1 MTERLILGIDFGG
14 TKVALGLADREGK
27 LLATRRLDTDAQAG
41 ADQVVTRALA
51 AAKSLLADEGAA
63 DSITAIGVV
72 SPGIVLP
79 DRILLA
85 PNVPGWEQLHL
96 EELVAAEFADVPI
109 AVGTDAKAAALAE
122 WKWGTLAGA
131 DPAVFL
137 SLGTGIAAAVLV
149 GGRLL
154 TGANGAAGEIGY
166 NLLAPQDTEGFASG
180 AAPLEEAVGGRGL
193 GGRASELL
201 GRPVT
206 AGELFGLAK
215 ENVQAKELVT
225 AALDELSMH
234 VANLAIALDPERIAV
249 GGGLVRSA
257 DVLLPALAD
266 RLAHAVPFPPQ
277 LVAAKF
283 DQDASLL
290 GAVALALGDSAQRG

>member
-1 MTERLILGIDFGG
+1 MSGDRILGIDFGG
-14 TKVALGLADREGK
+14 TKVALGLADRDGT

-41 ADQVVTRALA
+41 AEQVVARALA
-51 AAKSLLADEGAA
+51 GARALLAESGAGPA
-63 DSITAIGVV
+63 AVGVV

-85 PNVPGWEQLHL
+85 PNVPGWEQLRL
-96 EELVAAEFADVPI
+96 AELVAAEFPATPI
-109 AVGTDAKAAALAE
+109 SVGTDAKAAALAE
-122 WKWGTLAGA
+122 WRWGALAGA

-149 GGRLL
+149 GGRVL

-166 NLLAPQDTEGFASG
+166 NLLSPQDTEGFASG

-206 AGELFGLAK
+206 AGELFALAK
-215 ENVQAKELVT
+215 ENVEAKELVT

-234 VANLAIALDPERIAV
+234 VANLAISLDPQRIAV

-266 RLAHAVPFPPQ
+266 RLAHAVPFPPE
-277 LVAAKF
+277 LVSARF

-290 GAVALALGDSAQRG
+290 GAVALALGE

>member
-1 MTERLILGIDFGG
+1 MTGEELILGIDFGG
-14 TKVALGLADREGK
+14 TKVAIGLADRAGS
-27 LLATRRLDTDAQAG
+27 LLVTRRLDTDAHAG
-41 ADQVVTRALA
+41 AGQVVTRALA
-51 AAKSLLADEGAA
+51 AARKLLADEGAT
-63 DSITAIGVV
+63 DNLVAIGVV
-72 SPGIVLP
+72 SPGIVLE

-85 PNVPGWEQLHL
+85 PNVPGWEELRL
-96 EELVAAEFADVPI
+96 RELVADEFGGVGI
-109 AVGTDAKAAALAE
+109 EVGTDAKAAALAE
-122 WKWGTLAGA
+122 WRWGALADT

-154 TGANGAAGEIGY
+154 AGANGAAGEIGY
-166 NLLAPQDTEGFASG
+166 NLRSPQDTDGFASG
-180 AAPLEEAVGGRGL
+180 AAPLEEVVGGRGL

-206 AGELFGLAK
+206 AGELFGLAR
-215 ENVQAKELVT
+215 ENAQAKELVR

-234 VANLAIALDPERIAV
+234 VANLAIALDPRRIAV

-257 DVLLPALAD
+257 DVLLPALRE
-266 RLAHAVPFPPQ
+266 RLAQAVPFPPE
-277 LVAAKF
+277 LVSAKF

-290 GAVALALGDSAQRG
+290 GAIAIALDA

>member
-1 MTERLILGIDFGG
+1 VTEERILGIDFGG
-14 TKVALGLADREGK
+14 TKVALGLADRDGT

-41 ADQVVTRALA
+41 AEQVVVRALA
-51 AAKSLLADEGAA
+51 AARALLADEDAVPA
-63 DSITAIGVV
+63 SIGVV

-79 DRILLA
+79 EEILLA

-96 EELVAAEFADVPI
+96 RALVAAEFPGVPI
-109 AVGTDAKAAALAE
+109 EVGTDAKAAALAE
-122 WKWGTLAGA
+122 WRWGALAGA

-137 SLGTGIAAAVLV
+137 SLGTGIAAAVLI
-149 GGRLL
+149 GGRVL

-166 NLLAPQDTEGFASG
+166 NLLSPQDTEGFASG

-193 GGRASELL
+193 GGRASRLL

-206 AGELFGLAK
+206 AGELFALAK
-215 ENVQAKELVT
+215 ENVEAKELVT

-277 LVAAKF
+277 LVAARF
-283 DQDASLL
+283 DQDAALL
-290 GAVALALGDSAQRG
+290 GAVALALGA

>member
-1 MTERLILGIDFGG
+1 MTSEDLILGIDFGG
-14 TKVALGLADREGK
+14 TKVALGLSDRTGA
-27 LLATRRLDTDAQAG
+27 LLAARRLETDAEAG
-41 ADQVVTRALA
+41 AEQVVTRALA
-51 AAKSLLADEGAA
+51 AAAELVSGTPLA
-63 DSITAIGVV
+63 AIGVV

-85 PNVPGWEQLHL
+85 PNVPGWEELRL
-96 EELVAAEFADVPI
+96 AELVSAAFPAVPV

-122 WKWGTLAGA
+122 WTWGTLKGA

-166 NLLAPQDTEGFASG
+166 NLRTPHDADGFASG
-180 AAPLEEAVGGRGL
+180 AAPLEEAVGGRWL
-193 GGRASELL
+193 GTRATALL

-206 AGELFGLAK
+206 AGELFALAR
-215 ENVQAKELVT
+215 ENTEAKELV
-225 AALDELSMH
+225 ASALDELSMH
-234 VANLAIALDPERIAV
+234 VANLAIAFDPARIAV

-257 DVLLPALAD
+257 DVLLPALRE
-266 RLAHAVPFPPQ
+266 RLTAAVPFPPE
-277 LVAAKF
+277 LVPARF

-290 GAVALALGDSAQRG
+290 GAVALALRE